1 MMLQVEQGGQQ
12 LTSESPV
19 HPLRTDA
26 SSGVGNSSAQ
36 TVDDHVL
43 VEGTEKVSE
52 HSVITQRTIYNY
64 LVVCWI
70 FCIFK

>member
-36 TVDDHVL
+36 TVDAHVPR
-43 VEGTEKVSE
+43 GG
-52 HSVITQRTIYNY
+52 H
-64 LVVCWI
+64 
-70 FCIFK
+70 